1 MRAQPPVSVLA
12 LIHGLH
18 DVAIDAGFWWESAR
32 PLSQLN
38 LGAANGVRVQRAL
51 RARYWVGTHDEVK
64 WGAGLVNWFLRRRVV
79 SVEEAVRAER
89 ERVGRE
95 KEEEEEEEDGMDGAE
110 AEKVG
115 DVLEEVRFEEVGNG
129 ESRVLL

>member
-1 MRAQPPVSVLA
+1 M
-12 LIHGLH
+12 
-18 DVAIDAGFWWESAR
+18 AIDAGFWWESAR

-89 ERVGRE
+89 ERVERE
-95 KEEEEEEEDGMDGAE
+95 KEKEKEKEEEEEDGMDGVE